1 MHFSKK
7 AQTKNNRHRKKEIM
21 NTAAEI
27 NESTESKE
35 TFYKYQQKWQMLRQ
49 KNFEKRP
56 KYI

>member
-1 MHFSKK
+1 
-7 AQTKNNRHRKKEIM
+7 M

-49 KNFEKRP
+49 KIFEKRP